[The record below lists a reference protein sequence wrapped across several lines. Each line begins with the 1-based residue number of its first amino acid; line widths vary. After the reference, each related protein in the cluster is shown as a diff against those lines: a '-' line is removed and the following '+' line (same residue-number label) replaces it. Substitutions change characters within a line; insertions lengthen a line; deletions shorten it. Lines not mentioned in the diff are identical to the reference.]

1 MNVGLVLMMSLAF
14 LLLGCNPSSNSDN
27 ADKVLEKEV
36 QNYMLQLAE
45 KDKVP
50 HEDISVNIDTI
61 NDLERLNI
69 YWAINCVEHEE
80 FILEYNTMLLREMD
94 SEIVNQIDSVILE
107 VELPN
112 SNFGLKRYR
121 TSKQG
126 LENLKKEYRSVDD
139 KYADLLHYMMREE
152 KIETNYFFDEV
163 VEQSRLKDL
172 SYIDTSYWTQGSFLN
187 YLKTDFYV
195 DVQDPKKHEAA
206 IYLFKYVFGDAS
218 FFFLTTKALETL
230 NYILLQDNQS
240 PIEFTLEDT
249 VKYGLRPSW
258 L

>member
-1 MNVGLVLMMSLAF
+1 MNVGLVLTMLLAF
-14 LLLGCNPSSNSDN
+14 LLLGCNLTSNSDN

-45 KDKVP
+45 KDKVSY
-50 HEDISVNIDTI
+50 EDISVNIDTI

-69 YWAINCVEHEE
+69 YWAINCFEHEE

-94 SEIVNQIDSVILE
+94 SEIVNQVDSVILE

-121 TSKQG
+121 ASIQE

-152 KIETNYFFDEV
+152 KIETNYLFDEV
-163 VEQSRLKDL
+163 VEQSRLKEL
-172 SYIDTSYWTQGSFLN
+172 TIRDTSYWTHGSFLN
-187 YLKTDFYV
+187 YLKTDYYV
-195 DVQDPKKHEAA
+195 NLNNPDKHEAV
-206 IYLFKYVFGDAS
+206 IYIFKHVFGDGA
-218 FFFLTTKALETL
+218 FFGRTPKALETL